1 MSYRLAGLAAAL
13 LLAFSTHAQTPAAA
27 PVPATTVL
35 KAAHL
40 FDGRSGALVSPG
52 LVVVRGSRIL
62 AVGANVAI
70 PAGANVIELGD
81 ATLVPGYIDAHTHI
95 AYDHADDWAQGF
107 YEGML
112 RFPVEQSF
120 HAGRHAKVTLL
131 AGVTSASEVGAG
143 DFVAVALRNA
153 IHPGTTASPRLL
165 AAGHPRA
172 STGGPRHNAPLP
184 PD

>member
-95 AYDHADDWAQGF
+95 AYDHDDDWAQGF
-107 YEGML
+107 YERSEAHTYEL
-112 RFPVEQSF
+112 QSLM
-120 HAGRHAKVTLL
+120 RI
-131 AGVTSASEVGAG
+131 SY
-143 DFVAVALRNA
+143 AVFCLKKKIPTYKQTNH
-153 IHPGTTASPRLL
+153 IHHS
-165 AAGHPRA
+165 
-172 STGGPRHNAPLP
+172 
-184 PD
+184 

>member
-70 PAGANVIELGD
+70 PAGANVIELRSEE
-81 ATLVPGYIDAHTHI
+81 H
-95 AYDHADDWAQGF
+95 
-107 YEGML
+107 
-112 RFPVEQSF
+112 
-120 HAGRHAKVTLL
+120 
-131 AGVTSASEVGAG
+131 TSALQSLMRISY
-143 DFVAVALRNA
+143 AVFC
-153 IHPGTTASPRLL
+153 
-165 AAGHPRA
+165 
-172 STGGPRHNAPLP
+172 
-184 PD
+184 

>member
-95 AYDHADDWAQGF
+95 AYDHDRS
-107 YEGML
+107 EEHTSE
-112 RFPVEQSF
+112 PQS
-120 HAGRHAKVTLL
+120 LM
-131 AGVTSASEVGAG
+131 
-143 DFVAVALRNA
+143 
-153 IHPGTTASPRLL
+153 
-165 AAGHPRA
+165 
-172 STGGPRHNAPLP
+172 
-184 PD
+184 